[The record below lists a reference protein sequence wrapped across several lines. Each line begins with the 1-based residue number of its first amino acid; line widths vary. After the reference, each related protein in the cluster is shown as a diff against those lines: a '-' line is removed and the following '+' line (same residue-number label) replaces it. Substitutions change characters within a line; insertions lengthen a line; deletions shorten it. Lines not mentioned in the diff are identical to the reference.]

1 MQKKLFL
8 SFIIIILFLSF
19 IIGFYSIN
27 ICQSYYTNDYKEH
40 LIKESNLLSCLFQKE
55 YKNFKG
61 KENFET
67 FTNKF
72 AKELQMRITIIDK
85 NGIVLSDS
93 QVNESALENHSQRR
107 EVIAAM
113 NGEIGVE
120 SRYSQT
126 LQTDYLYVAR
136 PVKIQ
141 SEIFILRVSVPLLEL
156 TAIKNQVMLYTFLGV
171 FVAVS
176 IAFLFAYYFSKKFST
191 PLDELTIAAAE
202 ISRGNYEKEI
212 LIKSDDQIGALT
224 KAFNQMSKQLN
235 ETIHQLE
242 NENIKLE
249 SIVDSIIDAMI
260 AIDNENKILMIN
272 SVCYKLFDIKIHDII
287 GYHFYDVIR
296 NECVY
301 KILESCMKEKKHI
314 VDEFI
319 FKSQLEGNKILK
331 VYANPIAS
339 QQECNEIKGILLVF
353 EDVTQVRKLEQLR
366 SDFVSNVTHE
376 LKTPLTS
383 IIGFTDTLK
392 AGAIE
397 DTQAAIHF
405 IDIIE
410 IEAKRLYRLILDILS
425 LSELE
430 TRKEDINIQK
440 ENIKQM
446 ILNICDVLQPQI
458 EKKGLELIV
467 KIDENIP
474 PFICNK
480 DRVSQMLIN
489 LIDNAIKYTEKGHIQ
504 ISCFYKK
511 YMLEIYVE
519 DTGIGIPKESIERIF
534 ERFYRVDKGR
544 SRKAGGTGLGLS
556 IVKHIVMLYEGK
568 LGVSSEEGKGTIFM
582 IMLPY
587 KKEIL

>member
-8 SFIIIILFLSF
+8 SFVIIILFLSF

-40 LIKESNLLSCLFQKE
+40 LIKESSLLSSLLQKE
-55 YKNFKG
+55 Y
-61 KENFET
+61 ENFEGKFFFEP
-67 FTNKF
+67 FTNEF

-85 NGIVLSDS
+85 NGVVWSDS
-93 QVNESALENHSQRR
+93 QVNEFGLENHSQRG

-113 NGEIGVE
+113 NGRIGVE

-136 PVKIQ
+136 PVKVQ

-176 IAFLFAYYFSKKFST
+176 IAFLFAYYFSKKFSA
-191 PLDELTIAAAE
+191 PLDELTIAATE

-212 LIKSDDQIGALT
+212 LIKSDDQIGSLT

-249 SIVDSIIDAMI
+249 SIVDSIIDAVI
-260 AIDNENKILMIN
+260 AVDNENKILMIN
-272 SVCYKLFDIKIHDII
+272 LVCYKLFNIKIHDII

-301 KILESCMKEKKHI
+301 KILETCMKEKKHI

-397 DTQAAIHF
+397 DTQTAMRF

-446 ILNICDVLQPQI
+446 ILNVCDVLQPQI

-467 KIDENIP
+467 KIDEKIP
-474 PFICNK
+474 LFICNR
-480 DRVSQMLIN
+480 DRISQMLMN

-504 ISCFYKK
+504 ISCFYKECT
-511 YMLEIYVE
+511 LEICVE

-568 LGVSSEEGKGTIFM
+568 LGVSSQEGKGTSFM
-582 IMLPY
+582 ITLPY
-587 KKEIL
+587 KKEIQ

>member
-40 LIKESNLLSCLFQKE
+40 LIKESSLLSSLLQEE
-55 YKNFKG
+55 Y
-61 KENFET
+61 ENFEGKET
-67 FTNKF
+67 FEIFTSRF

-85 NGIVLSDS
+85 NGVVLSDS
-93 QVNESALENHSQRR
+93 QVNELGLENHSKRG
-107 EVIAAM
+107 EVIAAI
-113 NGEIGVE
+113 NGRIGVE

-126 LQTDYLYVAR
+126 LQTNYLYVAR
-136 PVKIQ
+136 PVKVQ
-141 SEIFILRVSVPLLEL
+141 SEIFILRLSVPLLEL

-176 IAFLFAYYFSKKFST
+176 IAFLLAYYFSKKFSA
-191 PLDELTIAAAE
+191 PLDELTIAATE

-212 LIKSDDQIGALT
+212 LIKSDDQIGSLT

-249 SIVDSIIDAMI
+249 SIVDSIIDAVI
-260 AIDNENKILMIN
+260 AVDNENKILMIN
-272 SVCYKLFDIKIHDII
+272 SVCYKLFNIKIHDII

-301 KILESCMKEKKHI
+301 KILETCMKEKKHI

-397 DTQAAIHF
+397 DTQAAMRF

-430 TRKEDINIQK
+430 TRKEDVNIQK

-446 ILNICDVLQPQI
+446 ILNVCDVLQPQI

-467 KIDENIP
+467 TIDENIP
-474 PFICNK
+474 LFICNK
-480 DRVSQMLIN
+480 DRISQMLMN
-489 LIDNAIKYTEKGHIQ
+489 LIDNAIKYTEKGHIH
-504 ISCFYKK
+504 ISCFYREHV
-511 YMLEIYVE
+511 LEIHVE

-568 LGVSSEEGKGTIFM
+568 LGVSSEEGKGTSFM

-587 KKEIL
+587 KKEIQ

>member
-8 SFIIIILFLSF
+8 SFVIIILFLSF

-40 LIKESNLLSCLFQKE
+40 LIKESSLLSSLLQKE
-55 YKNFKG
+55 Y
-61 KENFET
+61 ENFEGKEKFEP
-67 FTNKF
+67 FTNEF

-85 NGIVLSDS
+85 NGVVWSDS
-93 QVNESALENHSQRR
+93 QVNEFGLENHSQRR

-113 NGEIGVE
+113 NGGIGVE

-126 LQTDYLYVAR
+126 LKTDYLYVAR

-171 FVAVS
+171 FVAIS
-176 IAFLFAYYFSKKFST
+176 IAFLLAYYFSRKFSA
-191 PLDELTIAAAE
+191 PLDELTIAATE

-212 LIKSDDQIGALT
+212 LIKSDDQIGSLT

-249 SIVDSIIDAMI
+249 SIVDSIIDAVI
-260 AIDNENKILMIN
+260 AVDNENKILMIN

-301 KILESCMKEKKHI
+301 KILEICMKEKKHI

-397 DTQAAIHF
+397 DTQAAMRF

-440 ENIKQM
+440 EDIKQM
-446 ILNICDVLQPQI
+446 ILNVCDVLQPQI

-467 KIDENIP
+467 RIDENIP
-474 PFICNK
+474 LFICNK
-480 DRVSQMLIN
+480 DRISQMLMN

-511 YMLEIYVE
+511 HILEIYVE

-568 LGVSSEEGKGTIFM
+568 LGVSSEEGKGTRFM
-582 IMLPY
+582 ITLPY
-587 KKEIL
+587 KE